1 MSKKTIGECAKLIRG
16 VSYKKQDAIQSPKE
30 GYIPILRANNIVDNQ
45 LVWDEL
51 IYVPREYVNN
61 SQYVRAGDVIITMS
75 SGSKTHVGKV
85 ALANKDYSAAF
96 GAFCGKLV
104 CEKINPKYLTF
115 ALQSRTFRQYIESAS
130 KGTNINNLK
139 QSHILSYEI
148 EVPQNCE
155 QERIVSR
162 IEELFSKLDA
172 SVAELQTAKEKL
184 KVYRQAVLKEAF
196 NEHFKCYKLEDLCFF
211 ITKGTTPSK
220 KELSSI
226 GEIPFVKVYNLT
238 FNTILDFSIEPTY
251 ISRAVHTGQLAR
263 SIVLPGDVLMNI
275 VGPPMGKVSIV
286 PNTFPEWNINQAI
299 VRFRCKSSLN
309 NKYLAHYLCYAQ
321 TVEKMKLKSKATAG
335 QFNLTLEICRNV
347 EIPVPPVEKQLQIV
361 SAIESQLS
369 ICDSIEQ
376 TIDTS
381 LQQGEALRQSI
392 LKQAFEGR
400 I

>member
-184 KVYRQAVLKEAF
+184 KVYRQAVYSSVYDELRDLQPITNFFEITGGLTKNSRRNELPLQMPYLRVANVYYNHLDLSEIKEIGVMEQEIDRCLLEKNDLLFVEGNGSKAQIGRVAIWNGQIPKCLHQNHIVKGRPLGNMLSEYALYYLIS
-196 NEHFKCYKLEDLCFF
+196 NEGRKQIVNIAKSTSGLYTLSTNKIKGLRVPYCDLNDQ
-211 ITKGTTPSK
+211 KR
-220 KELSSI
+220 
-226 GEIPFVKVYNLT
+226 
-238 FNTILDFSIEPTY
+238 ILD
-251 ISRAVHTGQLAR
+251 
-263 SIVLPGDVLMNI
+263 DV
-275 VGPPMGKVSIV
+275 K
-286 PNTFPEWNINQAI
+286 
-299 VRFRCKSSLN
+299 
-309 NKYLAHYLCYAQ
+309 
-321 TVEKMKLKSKATAG
+321 EK
-335 QFNLTLEICRNV
+335 
-347 EIPVPPVEKQLQIV
+347 
-361 SAIESQLS
+361 LS
-369 ICDSIEQ
+369 VYGSIEQ

-381 LQQGEALRQSI
+381 LQQAEALRQSI
-392 LKQAFEGR
+392 LKQAFEGSLV
-400 I
+400 